1 MQLLGIII
9 GLGGLIIGV
18 IGITLFLLIKREVM
32 SISKQV
38 AYISEKQTNKEIV
51 TSVPNKF
58 VKELARNINNLV
70 VQKKVSRQ
78 EHIRMEHEL
87 REAIANISHDLRTPL
102 TSILGYIQL
111 IEGKLDRT
119 KNNKPKDS
127 CKTVQ
132 DAEAIE
138 SEEQN
143 TRKVQEYL
151 QIIKSRAETL
161 NHLVESFYELSKI
174 SSKDTELELEAV
186 HLERITC
193 ELIADFYQNFVDKS
207 LKLEIHIPENVP
219 SIIGEK
225 KSVER
230 VVMNLLQ
237 NTLRY
242 AKENVV
248 ISIEEVKDD
257 VILKVTNEAGEVK
270 EEDVPYLFDRFYMAN
285 RVRSGEGTG
294 IGLAVVKK
302 LVELMNGQVKAELCG
317 SRLSFIIHW
326 QKY

>member
-1 MQLLGIII
+1 M
-9 GLGGLIIGV
+9 
-18 IGITLFLLIKREVM
+18 
-32 SISKQV
+32 
-38 AYISEKQTNKEIV
+38 
-51 TSVPNKF
+51 
-58 VKELARNINNLV
+58 
-70 VQKKVSRQ
+70 
-78 EHIRMEHEL
+78 
-87 REAIANISHDLRTPL
+87 
-102 TSILGYIQL
+102 
-111 IEGKLDRT
+111 
-119 KNNKPKDS
+119 
-127 CKTVQ
+127 
-132 DAEAIE
+132 
-138 SEEQN
+138 
-143 TRKVQEYL
+143 
-151 QIIKSRAETL
+151 
-161 NHLVESFYELSKI
+161 
-174 SSKDTELELEAV
+174 
-186 HLERITC
+186 
-193 ELIADFYQNFVDKS
+193 DKS

-230 VVMNLLQ
+230 VVMSLFK

>member
-9 GLGGLIIGV
+9 GLSGLIIGV
-18 IGITLFLLIKREVM
+18 IGITFFWLIRREVM

-38 AYISEKQTNKEIV
+38 AYIIEKQTNKEIV
-51 TSVPNKF
+51 TSVPNEF

-127 CKTVQ
+127 CKAVQ
-132 DAEAIE
+132 DARAIE

-161 NHLVESFYELSKI
+161 NDLVESFYELSKI

-193 ELIADFYQNFVDKS
+193 ELIADFYQNFVDKN

-230 VVMNLLQ
+230 VIMNLLQ

-270 EEDVPYLFDRFYMAN
+270 EEDLPYLFDRFYMAN

-302 LVELMNGQVKAELCG
+302 LVELMNGQVKAELCEG
-317 SRLSFIIHW
+317 QLSFIVHLH
-326 QKY
+326 KY